1 LRWQQLALAA
11 VSAGI
16 SAQAAV
22 CAGSS
27 DAFSA
32 SMTAMILPGGS
43 FTMILQFSPYELAD
57 RLAKGV
63 E

>member
-1 LRWQQLALAA
+1 LRWQLPEHAA
-11 VSAGI
+11 DR
-16 SAQAAV
+16 
-22 CAGSS
+22 AGSS

-32 SMTAMILPGGS
+32 SMIAKSLPGGS

-57 RLAKGV
+57 RLAKGG